1 MLYDQLTST
10 PLGQALMTALVSM
23 LPVVEIRGGLPYGV
37 SLGLPWYFSLAAAI
51 VGNMLPVPLII
62 LFARPFFNW
71 LRRKTKLG
79 ELIGRLEKRAFKKAE
94 TVRRYELL
102 GLFILV
108 AIPLPGTGAWTGSLV
123 ASLLDIRLKR
133 AFPVIFLGV
142 VAAGIAVSLITH
154 VFLLFV

>member
-1 MLYDQLTST
+1 MLYDQLIST
-10 PLGQALMTALVSM
+10 PFGQAVLTALVSM

-37 SLGLPWYFSLAAAI
+37 SLGLPWYYSLAASV
-51 VGNMLPVPLII
+51 VGNMLPVPLIV
-62 LFARPFFNW
+62 LFVRPFFNW

-79 ELIGRLEKRAFKKAE
+79 ELIERIERRAFKKAE

-108 AIPLPGTGAWTGSLV
+108 AIPLPGTGAWTGSLI
-123 ASLLDIRLKR
+123 AALLDLRLKR
-133 AFPVIFLGV
+133 SFPAIFLGV
-142 VAAGIAVSLITH
+142 VAAGIAVALITH